1 MMKNPIAAAVQAAL
15 NAERRVE
22 LDQPPATLEDEPCS
36 RQNLATTAVQPPLH
50 PECWVGIDVA
60 KAHLDVATWPTQDRL
75 HVTRDE
81 AGLAELIA
89 WLRPRAPQMIVLEA
103 TGGLETLVVGTLI
116 EAAFLTAVVNPRQ
129 ARDFAKALGRLAKTD
144 ALDAEM
150 LARFGQVIRPDPR
163 PWKDEDTQALAAV
176 LQRRRQV
183 VEMLT
188 AEKNRLASAH
198 RQIRPDIQTTID
210 WLEGRLQDL
219 DGDLQRRVRAS
230 PVWRERDDLLRGV
243 PGIGPVTAT
252 TLLAALPE
260 LGTLNRRQIS
270 ALVGVCPFN
279 RDSGQCRGRRMIFGG
294 RAGVRAVLYMATVS
308 ASRCNPVIK
317 AFYERLRAAGKPATV
332 ALTACM
338 RKLLTILNAMLKAKT
353 PWQPPEECRS

>member
-219 DGDLQRRVRAS
+219 DATSSAGCGPARSGASGTICCAAS
-230 PVWRERDDLLRGV
+230 P
-243 PGIGPVTAT
+243 A
-252 TLLAALPE
+252 
-260 LGTLNRRQIS
+260 S
-270 ALVGVCPFN
+270 A
-279 RDSGQCRGRRMIFGG
+279 R
-294 RAGVRAVLYMATVS
+294 
-308 ASRCNPVIK
+308 
-317 AFYERLRAAGKPATV
+317 
-332 ALTACM
+332 
-338 RKLLTILNAMLKAKT
+338 
-353 PWQPPEECRS
+353 